1 MNKKIL
7 ITGGAGFIGHHII
20 EHFLKN
26 TEWEI
31 ITMDRLG
38 ISGNY
43 HRLTDINTWEM
54 YKHRVKFIHHDLQS
68 KVNTWLETEIGQVDY
83 IFHLAASTHVD
94 RSIENPMEF
103 VLDNVVGTT
112 NLLEF
117 ARKQKD
123 LKAFLYFSTDEV
135 FGPAPEGKAY
145 KEWDRYNSGNP
156 YAAAKAGGEE
166 MCLAFSNTYGVPVI
180 ITHTMNVFG
189 ERQHPEKFIPICIRK
204 ILNNEKVLI
213 HANKDRT
220 KAGSRFWIH
229 GRNVAGALLFLIK
242 HFEKLPIDEKGKRIP
257 LADKFNIVGEK
268 EVDNLQIYKL
278 IFKTICELFPNKEWK
293 EDYELVDFHSSRPG
307 HDLRYALDGSKMQDL
322 GWDLPIMFEQSM
334 KSMIAWTIKNDKWLS
349 R

>member
-20 EHFLKN
+20 EHILKN
-26 TEWEI
+26 TDWEI

-38 ISGNY
+38 LSGNY
-43 HRLTDINTWEM
+43 HRLSDMKIWDSQ
-54 YKHRVKFIHHDLQS
+54 KHRVKVVHHDLQS
-68 KVNTWLETEIGQVDY
+68 KVNGWVAVEIGQVDY

-103 VLDNVVGTT
+103 VLDNVVGTV

-117 ARKQKD
+117 ARTQKD

-135 FGPAPEGKAY
+135 FGPAPDGVKYA
-145 KEWDRYNSGNP
+145 EWARYNSGNP

-166 MCLAFSNTYGVPVI
+166 QALAFSNTYGIPMI

-189 ERQHPEKFIPICIRK
+189 ERQHPEKFIPLCIRK
-204 ILNNEKVLI
+204 ILKNEKVLI
-213 HANKDRT
+213 HANKERT
-220 KAGSRFWIH
+220 QSGSRFWIH
-229 GRNVAGALLFLIK
+229 GRNVASALLFLLNYYETI
-242 HFEKLPIDEKGKRIP
+242 PVDERGKKVP

-268 EVDNLQIYKL
+268 EVSNLEMYEL
-278 IFKTICELFPNKEWK
+278 IFDTICELDPNTPRKK
-293 EDYELVDFHSSRPG
+293 DFELVDFHSSRPG
-307 HDLRYALDGSKMQDL
+307 HDLRYALDGTKMQEM
-322 GWDLPIMFEQSM
+322 GWELPMDFEHSM
-334 KSMIAWTIKNDKWLS
+334 KSMIAWTIKNDKWLN